1 MSKKLQMGL
10 GVLIAGSMVL
20 AVGCGGGNQAA
31 GGNGVKKGGNI
42 NIALD
47 ADPPKLDPAF
57 SSALVDRMVFQSLF
71 DKLVDLDSNGKIIPM
86 LADSWDISQDQKSY
100 TFHLHQG
107 VKFQDGTDFNADA
120 VKFNLERDLDKAST
134 RRNELK
140 AIDKITVVDANTIK
154 IDLKQPYAPFLSVLT
169 DRSGMMVSP
178 TAAKKDGANF
188 MAHPVGTGPF
198 MFKDRVKGASITLV
212 KNPNYWQKGLPKADG
227 VTYKIITDSN
237 VELQNLKSGQV
248 DLTDVF
254 PAKELAN
261 AKSDPKISVIN
272 QPGEGYQGFHLNT
285 TKPPFDNKYLRQAVN
300 TLIDKE
306 AIVNVIMSGTATP
319 ANSPFSPSHFA
330 YGDNDKTSAPDL
342 AKAKELLKQGG
353 KPNGFDFTFTIGTT
367 PTNAQLGQ
375 MIQSMLKPAGINVTL
390 EKLEFGT
397 LIDKS
402 SKGEFQATQL
412 GWSGRPDPDQNIY
425 DFAVTGGSNNYSKYS
440 NPQVDKL
447 LADARA
453 EGDEAKRHAL
463 YDQAMKI
470 LQDDTDYV
478 YLYHQ
483 NNVFGISKSLQGFNY
498 VPDGLLRTVTL
509 SK

>member
-86 LADSWDISQDQKSY
+86 LAESWDISQDQKSY

-212 KNPNYWQKGLPKADG
+212 KNPNYWQK
-227 VTYKIITDSN
+227 
-237 VELQNLKSGQV
+237 
-248 DLTDVF
+248 
-254 PAKELAN
+254 
-261 AKSDPKISVIN
+261 
-272 QPGEGYQGFHLNT
+272 
-285 TKPPFDNKYLRQAVN
+285 
-300 TLIDKE
+300 
-306 AIVNVIMSGTATP
+306 
-319 ANSPFSPSHFA
+319 
-330 YGDNDKTSAPDL
+330 
-342 AKAKELLKQGG
+342 
-353 KPNGFDFTFTIGTT
+353 
-367 PTNAQLGQ
+367 
-375 MIQSMLKPAGINVTL
+375 
-390 EKLEFGT
+390 
-397 LIDKS
+397 
-402 SKGEFQATQL
+402 
-412 GWSGRPDPDQNIY
+412 
-425 DFAVTGGSNNYSKYS
+425 
-440 NPQVDKL
+440 
-447 LADARA
+447 
-453 EGDEAKRHAL
+453 
-463 YDQAMKI
+463 
-470 LQDDTDYV
+470 
-478 YLYHQ
+478 
-483 NNVFGISKSLQGFNY
+483 
-498 VPDGLLRTVTL
+498 
-509 SK
+509 